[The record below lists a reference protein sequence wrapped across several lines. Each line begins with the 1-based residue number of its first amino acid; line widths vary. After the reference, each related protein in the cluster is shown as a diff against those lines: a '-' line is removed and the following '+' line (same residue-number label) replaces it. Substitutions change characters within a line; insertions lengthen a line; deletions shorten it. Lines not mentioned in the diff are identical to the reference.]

1 MIGFCKTSGT
11 RQAHLFVREPQCWGD
26 SERGIDEVYFIN
38 LSIDED
44 DVRNVI
50 DDDEFGVFR
59 DNPAY
64 LAPTA
69 TDFFWD
75 LRRATYPTTAF
86 QDLGN
91 RQEHW
96 RAMAANRVWKDMN
109 EILTVH
115 AYAWTILEYINEDEF
130 EILTGLPFEE
140 ESVSRHRKLV
150 ISEFLACMHEIIY
163 CLPGPELDRYADA
176 FDIYRL
182 K

>member
-11 RQAHLFVREPQCWGD
+11 RQAHLFIREPQCWGD

-44 DVRNVI
+44 DARNVI

-75 LRRATYPTTAF
+75 LRRAAYPTTAF
-86 QDLGN
+86 QDLGS
-91 RQEHW
+91 RREHW
-96 RAMAANRVWKDMN
+96 RAMAANRVWRDMN
-109 EILTVH
+109 DILTVH

-140 ESVSRHRKLV
+140 GSVSRRRKLV

-163 CLPGPELDRYADA
+163 RLPGPELDRYADT
-176 FDIYRL
+176 FNIYRL
-182 K
+182 Q